1 MKKTVLAAVL
11 TFFTLLTYAAAP
23 AGWFTDLAKAQAE
36 AQKTRKPLFVLVTGS
51 SWCPPC
57 KALEKSVISKR
68 AFQKTV
74 AKNAI
79 GVFLDIPR
87 SGMSRATRASV
98 QKLTFFRGGV
108 PAYAVLDPE
117 LNILKIP
124 EERSIKDF
132 NAAIKE
138 GASKVKKQK

>member
-11 TFFTLLTYAAAP
+11 TFAALLSYAAAP

-36 AQKTRKPLFVLVTGS
+36 AKKMKKPLFVLVTGS

-57 KALEKSVISKR
+57 KALEKSVISKP

-87 SGMSRATRASV
+87 SGMSPATRASV

-117 LNILKIP
+117 LNILKVP
-124 EERSIKDF
+124 DQRTIKAF
-132 NAAIKE
+132 NAAVRQ
-138 GASKVKKQK
+138 GASKVAKQK